1 MVISKDSVHL
11 EYKNIYCETSS
22 PISFPI
28 FQRGY
33 TWKKEQTQNL
43 LEDIMLL
50 AYEPNEIRKGKQF
63 YLLDFIWYEE
73 NGVKKIA
80 DGQQR
85 IVTLNIFIRCIN
97 EYLEKSSLPFEPLR
111 TFDLSYDDEDAQK
124 KYEQFNIQR
133 KNAAPFTGVY
143 KYFTN
148 FIENY
153 KDYVPAIID
162 VIQNNI
168 FVYFKKAKDID
179 DAFEIFKQINS
190 GGRPLTKDD
199 IIKTTLVQ
207 YSNKYDLSLSD
218 FQFKDVKNL
227 IISYYK
233 LLERNTSSNFD
244 NLAIMSFMNK
254 NIVNNKAAFKQFYD
268 YLQAVKNINT
278 HSIFYVI
285 QYLTKTQLLNVLYI
299 LGLKNIDV
307 SQKREYLE
315 EVLLPLCLISVIWKI
330 KKTNPG
336 GVASSLFVKVIDA
349 IKADKT
355 ATGIRSE
362 IINFV
367 NENADICKI
376 TLSDFTEGL
385 DANLD
390 RKAKKALLIMDVI
403 QSNTSGILN
412 VPAINLEHIF
422 PQNPSDDWVLNGWP
436 GNSEEAA
443 ELADNIGNYMLLCEA
458 VNKKVQNKYITYKRA
473 EYDRIIPMDVMLQTP
488 INTVDFERFEE
499 EKDRYIRNRQF
510 AIAKAIQQNFFFG
523 KMLITD

>member
-1 MVISKDSVHL
+1 MVISKDSVQI
-11 EYKNIYCETSS
+11 EYTNVYGETCS
-22 PISFPI
+22 PIIFPI

-33 TWKKEQTQNL
+33 SWKKEQTQNML
-43 LEDIMLL
+43 DDIMAL
-50 AYEPNEIRKGKQF
+50 AYEPVETRKEKQF

-73 NGVKKIA
+73 NGIKKIA

-85 IVTLNIFIRCIN
+85 IVTLNILIRCIN
-97 EYLEKSSLPFEPLR
+97 EYLEKSKLPFELLQ
-111 TFDLSYDDEDAQK
+111 TFDLSYDNEDAQR
-124 KYEQFNIQR
+124 KYEQFNTQ
-133 KNAAPFTGVY
+133 KKKTAPFTGVY
-143 KYFTN
+143 KYFTK
-148 FIENY
+148 FIERY
-153 KDYVPAIID
+153 VDYLPEIID
-162 VIQNNI
+162 IIQNNI
-168 FVYFKKAKDID
+168 FVYLKKAKNVD

-207 YSNKYDLSLSD
+207 YSNKYDLSLSN

-233 LLERNTSSNFD
+233 LLEGNTSSNFD
-244 NLAIMSFMNK
+244 NLAIMSFMNEH
-254 NIVNNKAAFKQFYD
+254 IVNSKSAFREFYD

-285 QYLTKTQLLNVLYI
+285 QYLTKKQLLSVLYI
-299 LGLKNIDV
+299 LGLKKIDV

-349 IKADKT
+349 IKDDKT
-355 ATGIRSE
+355 SSGIRSE

-367 NENADICKI
+367 GENADICKI
-376 TLSDFTEGL
+376 TLSDFAEGL
-385 DANLD
+385 DADLD
-390 RKAKKALLIMDVI
+390 QKAKKALLIMDII

-422 PQNPSDDWVLNGWP
+422 PQNPSDDWVLNGWT
-436 GNSEEAA
+436 GNAEEAA

-458 VNKKVQNKYITYKRA
+458 VNKKIQNKYITYKRV

-488 INTVDFERFEE
+488 INTVDFEKFED
-499 EKDRYIRNRQF
+499 EKDRYIKNRQF

-523 KMLITD
+523 KMLIID